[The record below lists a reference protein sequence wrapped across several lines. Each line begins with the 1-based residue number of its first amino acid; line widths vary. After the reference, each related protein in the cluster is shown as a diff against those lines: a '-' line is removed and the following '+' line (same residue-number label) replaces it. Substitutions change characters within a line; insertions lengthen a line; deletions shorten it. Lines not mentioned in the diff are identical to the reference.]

1 MNFKSSELS
10 KWYNT
15 NAGIINAKE
24 IIKAVDKILS
34 VDVNKNILYFGEYS
48 IVKKILEK
56 NQSFN
61 SYYIGL
67 SEKSDVSA
75 DLNKLPFQESSI
87 DCVVLIHS
95 LDTQDDPHTV
105 FREIDRVL
113 TDDGIMITIGFNR
126 KSFLGFYSLMPF
138 KSIFKNKNYIS
149 ISRLL
154 DWMSLFSY
162 EVKQVLNINKM
173 PPLQSSKI
181 IKYFQFL
188 NKGIFSKFNLFG
200 NCYVIH
206 SNKKTYK
213 YISMKNWHK
222 KNNIL
227 VGKFSK
233 PIIHNN
239 FDE

>member
-1 MNFKSSELS
+1 M
-10 KWYNT
+10 
-15 NAGIINAKE
+15 
-24 IIKAVDKILS
+24 
-34 VDVNKNILYFGEYS
+34 
-48 IVKKILEK
+48 
-56 NQSFN
+56 
-61 SYYIGL
+61 
-67 SEKSDVSA
+67 
-75 DLNKLPFQESSI
+75 PFQESSI

-95 LDTQDDPHTV
+95 LDTQDDPHTA

-181 IKYFQFL
+181 IKY
-188 NKGIFSKFNLFG
+188 
-200 NCYVIH
+200 
-206 SNKKTYK
+206 
-213 YISMKNWHK
+213 
-222 KNNIL
+222 
-227 VGKFSK
+227 
-233 PIIHNN
+233 
-239 FDE
+239 